1 MSDVLVSDRPR
12 PELAEPLGLF
22 APLIGSW
29 SLVVENFA
37 EDGTVQVTDG
47 EWHFGWALDG
57 RAVTDVWISPS
68 RARRSAEG
76 LDGEWGMTLRFFDPA
91 IGAFRSTWHG
101 PARGWVIPFIGRPTE
116 DGLMLE
122 GELDGV
128 LRRWIFTD
136 ITADGFTWRAEE
148 TSAGATE
155 PFVRQR
161 FTALRLPSDQR

>member
-1 MSDVLVSDRPR
+1 MSISDVFVSDRPR

-29 SLVVENFA
+29 SLVVEDFA
-37 EDGTVQVTDG
+37 EDGSVQV
-47 EWHFGWALDG
+47 
-57 RAVTDVWISPS
+57 
-68 RARRSAEG
+68 

-128 LRRWIFTD
+128 VRRWIFTD
-136 ITADGFTWRAEE
+136 ITADGFKWRAEE
-148 TSAGATE
+148 TPAGAKE

-161 FTALRLPSDQR
+161 FTALRLPSD